1 MSSRLRVN
9 DKPFEMVMLNGRSAA
24 SFFCTACP
32 ETLTVPNISNVAVP
46 VILDRVRVKG
56 WLCPDF
62 GRRNVL
68 CPACAI
74 RKPKPVN
81 DVDAEL
87 RKFTDKQSRSRQMA
101 GAARAAAG
109 AAITP
114 GFVTFAPAW
123 PTPLPPPAAPLVI
136 DHEPP
141 PPPPPPP
148 PPTVNNVTTPKEP
161 VMAEPIKL
169 TPPAPSPAP
178 VSIHPLSASQR
189 LAIRSALDRHFDDEK
204 GRYLGGQSDRTIA
217 EAVGVPALHVKAIR
231 EMAYGEI
238 KADPELL
245 ELQASAAEL
254 HRKLRDLEE
263 RLARLVAQS

>member
-46 VILDRVRVKG
+46 IILDRVRVKG

-87 RKFTDKQSRSRQMA
+87 RKFTEKQTRSRQMA
-101 GAARAAAG
+101 GAAGAAAK

-114 GFVTFAPAW
+114 GFITYAPAGA
-123 PTPLPPPAAPLVI
+123 PPPAAPLVI
-136 DHEPP
+136 EHEPP
-141 PPPPPPP
+141 PPPPPSPP
-148 PPTVNNVTTPKEP
+148 PPPPPPVNNVTTPKEP

-169 TPPAPSPAP
+169 TPPAPAPAP
-178 VSIHPLSASQR
+178 TSIHPLSASQR
-189 LAIRSALDRHFDDEK
+189 LA
-204 GRYLGGQSDRTIA
+204 
-217 EAVGVPALHVKAIR
+217 
-231 EMAYGEI
+231 
-238 KADPELL
+238 
-245 ELQASAAEL
+245 
-254 HRKLRDLEE
+254 
-263 RLARLVAQS
+263 RLVAQS